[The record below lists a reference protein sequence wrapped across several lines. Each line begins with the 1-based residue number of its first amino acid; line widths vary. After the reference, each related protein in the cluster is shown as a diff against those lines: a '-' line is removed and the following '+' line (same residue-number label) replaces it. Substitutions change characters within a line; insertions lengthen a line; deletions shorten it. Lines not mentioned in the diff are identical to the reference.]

1 MRIAVIWSWWM
12 AAICSVAATVIVL
25 GAIRQHYTYE
35 SCLDT
40 RQELANIK
48 AEVRA
53 GTIDIDALKKRMEE
67 F

>member
-1 MRIAVIWSWWM
+1 M